1 MRTWEITASGVTAAV
16 DVVHRTRGRIQGITA
31 AVTLGLEGLYKGKN
45 REVWGRI
52 FVLEKERIIRCQ
64 NQSGRR
70 SNWIKPL

>member
-45 REVWGRI
+45 REVEGRI
-52 FVLEKERIIRCQ
+52 LFWKKKE
-64 NQSGRR
+64 
-70 SNWIKPL
+70 